1 MKGFNL
7 SEWAINHRPF
17 VWFMMMLFVAAGVL
31 SYGQL
36 GREEDPSF
44 SIKTMIVRTFWPGAT
59 IDDTM
64 LQVTDRIEK
73 KLQET
78 PSLYYLKSETKP
90 GVSTIYVNVLDNTPK
105 EAIPDIWYQVRK
117 KVADIKGTLPQGVLG
132 PSFND
137 EFGDVFGI
145 IYAFTADGFTQREL
159 RDYVERIRT
168 QILTVKNAAK
178 AQLIGAQDQKFYLE
192 FDTHQLAGLDV
203 SRDEVIASLQEQ
215 NAVTPSGVIQTGLQ
229 KYAIRVSGAFNS
241 VDDLKRINLYANRKF
256 FRLAD
261 VATISKGYVDPPQ
274 PMFRFNDE
282 PAIGLAIS
290 MAPGGNNLVFGE
302 AVARKME
309 QITAKLPVGIEAHLV
324 ADQPVVVEEAVGGF
338 TKALYEAVAIVL
350 GVSFLS
356 LGLRAGVVVAC
367 SIPLVLGM
375 VFAYMEFAGISL
387 QRISLGALIISL
399 GLLVD
404 DAMITIEMMVSQLEA
419 GVDREHS
426 ATHAWLT
433 TAFPMLTGTLVTVA
447 GFVPIGFAKSGVGE
461 YCYSLFA
468 VIAVALLASWIV
480 AVLFAP
486 VIGVTILPKTM
497 KAHGHGEPGWFMR
510 LFRAALVFC
519 MRARWLVIAVTVAL
533 FVASL
538 YGYGLIQQQFFPP
551 SDRPELVVDLNL
563 TQDASIY
570 ATEHE
575 VERVEELLKGDPNID
590 RYSFYIGQGAVRFYL
605 PLNVQL
611 SNDYFAQA
619 VIVTKGIAEREI
631 VRARLQKALDTDFAS
646 LNTRIYP
653 LELGPP
659 VGWPLQYRVSGQ
671 TPDGT
676 RDAAFLVAQ
685 TIGQNPNTR
694 LVNFDWNEPMKS
706 LRVQVDQDRVRQL
719 GVSSKSLAEALNAV
733 TSGMDV
739 TQVRDSIYLTD
750 LKARATDQQRATVQ
764 TLRNLQVALDNGQ
777 TIPLN
782 QVATVQYGLEPPVI
796 WRRNLLPTIT
806 VQADLGPG
814 IEAKTVNK
822 QLAPAIAQ
830 LAEKLPAGYT
840 IEAGGTI
847 EESAKGLSSIVAVF
861 PLMIMLMLI
870 ILMVQLQSFQKMFL
884 VISVA
889 PLGLIGVVAA
899 LLSTGTPMGFV
910 AILGIIA
917 LSGMIIRNSVIL
929 VDQIDMDIAKG
940 LHPWDAVV
948 DATTHRLRPIVL
960 TAAAASLGMI
970 PIAPEIF
977 WGAMAYAIIGGLFIA
992 TLLTLL
998 FLPALYVAWF
1008 RIKEPE
1014 KEQAEV
1020 PERAG
1025 ALALRSQGSV

>member
-1 MKGFNL
+1 MNSFNL
-7 SEWAINHRPF
+7 SEWAIKHRSF
-17 VWFMMMLFVAAGVL
+17 VWFFMLLFVVAGVL
-31 SYGQL
+31 SYAEL

-44 SIKTMIVRTFWPGAT
+44 SIKTMIVQTYWPGAT

-64 LQVTDRIEK
+64 LQITDRIEK

-90 GVSTIYVNVLDNTPK
+90 GVSTIYVNLLDSTPK

-117 KVADIKGTLPQGVLG
+117 KVADIKSTLPQGILG

-145 IYAFTADGFTQREL
+145 IYAFTADGFSQREL
-159 RDYVERIRT
+159 RDYVEKIRT
-168 QILTVKNAAK
+168 QVLTIKNAAK

-192 FDTHQLAGLDV
+192 FDTRQLAGLGV
-203 SRDEVIASLQEQ
+203 SRDQVISSLQEQ
-215 NAVTPSGVIQTGLQ
+215 NAVTPSGVVQTGLQ
-229 KYAIRVSGAFNS
+229 KFSIRVSGAFGS
-241 VDDLKRINLYANRKF
+241 VDDLKHVNFFANGKF

-261 VATISKGYVDPPQ
+261 VATIKKGYADPPQ
-274 PMFRFNDE
+274 PMFRVNGE

-290 MAPGGNNLVFGE
+290 MAQGGNNLVFGE
-302 AVARKME
+302 AVAHKMAE
-309 QITAKLPVGIEAHLV
+309 ITAKLPVGIEPHLV
-324 ADQPVVVEEAVGGF
+324 ADQSVVVEEAVGGF
-338 TKALYEAVAIVL
+338 TKALWEAIAIVL

-375 VFAYMEFAGISL
+375 VFVYMEATGISL
-387 QRISLGALIISL
+387 QRISLGALIIAL

-404 DAMITIEMMVSQLEA
+404 DAMITIEMMVSQLEL

-426 ATHAWLT
+426 ATHAWVT

-447 GFVPIGFAKSGVGE
+447 GFVPIGFAKSGAGE

-486 VIGVTILPKTM
+486 VIGVTILPKIM
-497 KAHGHGEPGWFMR
+497 KSHVGGHAEPGRFMR
-510 LFRAALVFC
+510 LFRAALIFC
-519 MRARWLVIAVTVAL
+519 MRARWLVIAVTVGL
-533 FVASL
+533 FAASL
-538 YGYGLIQQQFFPP
+538 YGYGFIQQQFFPA
-551 SDRPELVVDLNL
+551 SDRPELIVDLNL
-563 TQDASIY
+563 PQDASIY
-570 ATEHE
+570 ATEHQ
-575 VERVEELLKGDPNID
+575 VERFEGLLKDDPNID
-590 RYSFYIGQGAVRFYL
+590 HYSFYVGQGAVRFYL

-611 SNDYFAQA
+611 ANDYFAEA
-619 VIVTKGIAEREI
+619 VVVTKGIKEREV
-631 VRARLQKALDTDFAS
+631 VRARLQKALDSQFAN
-646 LNTRIYP
+646 LNSRISA

-659 VGWPLQYRVSGQ
+659 VGWPLQYRVSGA
-671 TPDGT
+671 TPQGV

-694 LVNFDWNEPMKS
+694 LINFDWNEPMKS
-706 LRVQVDQDRVRQL
+706 LRIQVDQDRVRQL

-733 TSGMDV
+733 TSGMV
-739 TQVRDSIYLTD
+739 VSEVRDSIYLTD
-750 LKARATDQQRATVQ
+750 LMARATAEQRASLQ
-764 TLRNLQVALDNGQ
+764 TLKNLQVALDNGK
-777 TIPLN
+777 TIPLS
-782 QVATVQYGLEPPVI
+782 QVASIKYGLEQPVI
-796 WRRNLLPTIT
+796 WRRNLLPTVT
-806 VQADLGPG
+806 VQADVVPG
-814 IEAKTVNK
+814 IQAKTVNT
-822 QLAPAIAQ
+822 QLAPAIAEVAQ
-830 LAEKLPAGYT
+830 KLPADYT

-847 EESAKGLSSIVAVF
+847 EESAKGLNSIVAVF
-861 PLMIMLMLI
+861 PLMIILMLI
-870 ILMVQLQSFQKMFL
+870 ILMVQLQSFQKMIL

-899 LLSTGTPMGFV
+899 LLPTGTPMGFV

-929 VDQIDMDIAKG
+929 IDQIDMDLARG
-940 LHPWDAVV
+940 LHPWDAVI
-948 DATTHRLRPIVL
+948 DATTNRFRPIVL

-970 PIAPEIF
+970 PIASEVF
-977 WGAMAYAIIGGLFIA
+977 WGPMAYAIIGGLIIA

-1008 RIKEPE
+1008 RIKEPT
-1014 KEQAEV
+1014 KERTEI
-1020 PERAG
+1020 PGRAK
-1025 ALALRSQGSV
+1025 ALVL

>member
-7 SEWAINHRPF
+7 SEWAITHRPF
-17 VWFMMMLFVAAGVL
+17 VWFLMILFVAAGIL
-31 SYGQL
+31 SYKQL

-44 SIKTMIVRTFWPGAT
+44 SIKTMIVRTYWPGAT

-90 GVSTIYVNVLDNTPK
+90 GASTIYVNVLDNTPK

-117 KVADIKGTLPQGVLG
+117 KVADIKPTLPQGVLG

-145 IYAFTADGFTQREL
+145 IYAFTADGFTHREL

-168 QILTVKNAAK
+168 QILTIKNAAK

-192 FDTHQLAGLDV
+192 FDTHQLAGLGV
-203 SRDEVIASLQEQ
+203 SRDDVIASLQEQ

-229 KYAIRVSGAFNS
+229 KYAIRVSGALNS
-241 VDDLKRINLYANRKF
+241 VDDLKRINLYANGKF

-261 VATISKGYVDPPQ
+261 VATISKDYVDPPQ

-282 PAIGLAIS
+282 SAIGLAIS

-302 AVARKME
+302 AVAHKME

-338 TKALYEAVAIVL
+338 TKALYEALAIVL

-375 VFAYMEFAGISL
+375 VFAYMEYAGISL
-387 QRISLGALIISL
+387 ERISLGALIISL

-426 ATHAWLT
+426 ATHAWVT

-497 KAHGHGEPGWFMR
+497 KAHGHGELGWFMR
-510 LFRAALVFC
+510 LFRATLVFC
-519 MRARWLVIAVTVAL
+519 MRARWLVIAVTVGL

-538 YGYGLIQQQFFPP
+538 YGYGFIQQQFFPP

-563 TQDASIY
+563 PQDASIY

-575 VERVEELLKGDPNID
+575 VERFEGLLKGDPNID
-590 RYSFYIGQGAVRFYL
+590 RYSFYVGQGAVRFYL

-631 VRARLQKALDTDFAS
+631 VRARLQKALDTEFAS

-671 TPDGT
+671 TPEGT

-733 TSGMDV
+733 TSGMAV

-750 LKARATDQQRATVQ
+750 LTARATEQQRATVQ

-777 TIPLN
+777 TIPLS

-806 VQADLGPG
+806 VQADVAPG
-814 IEAKTVNK
+814 IQAKTVNT

-870 ILMVQLQSFQKMFL
+870 ILMAQLQSFQKLLL

-948 DATTHRLRPIVL
+948 DATTHRFRPIVL

-977 WGAMAYAIIGGLFIA
+977 WGAMAYAIIGGLIVA

-1008 RIKEPE
+1008 RVKEPA
-1014 KEQAEV
+1014 Q
-1020 PERAG
+1020 ERPVRAKAPAAAA
-1025 ALALRSQGSV
+1025 AL

>member
-1 MKGFNL
+1 M
-7 SEWAINHRPF
+7 I
-17 VWFMMMLFVAAGVL
+17 GVSCTVL
-31 SYGQL
+31 
-36 GREEDPSF
+36 SF

-90 GVSTIYVNVLDNTPK
+90 GVSTIYVNVLDNTAK

-117 KVADIKGTLPQGVLG
+117 KVADIKSTLPQGVLG

-145 IYAFTADGFTQREL
+145 IYAFTADGFTHREL

-192 FDTHQLAGLDV
+192 FDTHQLAGLGV

-241 VDDLKRINLYANRKF
+241 VDDLKRINLYANGKF

-261 VATISKGYVDPPQ
+261 VATISKDYVDPPQ

-282 PAIGLAIS
+282 QAIGLAIS

-302 AVARKME
+302 AVAHKME

-338 TKALYEAVAIVL
+338 TKALYEALAIVL

-375 VFAYMEFAGISL
+375 VFAYMEYAGISL
-387 QRISLGALIISL
+387 ERISLGALIISL

-426 ATHAWLT
+426 ATHAWVT

-510 LFRAALVFC
+510 LFRAALVSC
-519 MRARWLVIAVTVAL
+519 MRARWLVIAVTVGL

-538 YGYGLIQQQFFPP
+538 YGYGFIQQQFFPP

-563 TQDASIY
+563 PQDASIY

-575 VERVEELLKGDPNID
+575 VERFEGLLKGDPNID
-590 RYSFYIGQGAVRFYL
+590 RYSFYVGQGAVRFYL

-631 VRARLQKALDTDFAS
+631 VRARLQKALDTEFAS

-733 TSGMDV
+733 TSGMAV

-750 LKARATDQQRATVQ
+750 LAARATEQQRATVQ

-777 TIPLN
+777 TIPLS

-806 VQADLGPG
+806 VQADVGPG
-814 IEAKTVNK
+814 IQAKTVNT

-870 ILMVQLQSFQKMFL
+870 ILMAQLQSFQKMLL

-899 LLSTGTPMGFV
+899 LLPTGTPMGFV

-948 DATTHRLRPIVL
+948 DATTHRFRPIVL

-977 WGAMAYAIIGGLFIA
+977 WGAMAYAIIGGLIVA

-1008 RIKEPE
+1008 RVEEPA
-1014 KEQAEV
+1014 QQRPV
-1020 PERAG
+1020 RAKARASAA
-1025 ALALRSQGSV
+1025 AL

>member
-7 SEWAINHRPF
+7 SEWAITHRPF
-17 VWFMMMLFVAAGVL
+17 VWFLMILFVAAGVL
-31 SYGQL
+31 SYKQL

-44 SIKTMIVRTFWPGAT
+44 SIKTMIVRTYWPGAT

-90 GVSTIYVNVLDNTPK
+90 GASTIYVNVLDNTPK

-117 KVADIKGTLPQGVLG
+117 KVADIKSTLPQGVLG

-145 IYAFTADGFTQREL
+145 IYAFTADGFTHREL

-192 FDTHQLAGLDV
+192 FDTHQLAGLGV

-241 VDDLKRINLYANRKF
+241 VDDLKRINLYANGKF

-261 VATISKGYVDPPQ
+261 VATISKDYVDPPQ

-302 AVARKME
+302 AVAHKME

-338 TKALYEAVAIVL
+338 TKALYEALAIVL

-375 VFAYMEFAGISL
+375 VFAYMEYAGISL
-387 QRISLGALIISL
+387 ERISLGALIISL

-419 GVDREHS
+419 GADREHS
-426 ATHAWLT
+426 ATHAWVT

-510 LFRAALVFC
+510 LFRATLVFC
-519 MRARWLVIAVTVAL
+519 MRARWLVIAVTVGL

-538 YGYGLIQQQFFPP
+538 YGYGFIQQQFFPP

-563 TQDASIY
+563 PQDASIY

-575 VERVEELLKGDPNID
+575 VERFEGLLKGDPNID
-590 RYSFYIGQGAVRFYL
+590 RYSFYVGQGALRFYL

-631 VRARLQKALDTDFAS
+631 VRARLQEALDKEFAS

-733 TSGMDV
+733 TSGMAV

-750 LKARATDQQRATVQ
+750 LTARATEQQRATVQ

-777 TIPLN
+777 TIPLS

-806 VQADLGPG
+806 VQADVGPG
-814 IEAKTVNK
+814 IQAKTVNT

-870 ILMVQLQSFQKMFL
+870 ILMAQLQSFQKLFL

-899 LLSTGTPMGFV
+899 LLLTGTPMGFV

-948 DATTHRLRPIVL
+948 DATTHRFRPIVL

-977 WGAMAYAIIGGLFIA
+977 WGAMAYAIIGGLIVA

-1008 RIKEPE
+1008 RVKEPA
-1014 KEQAEV
+1014 KEQAGV

-1025 ALALRSQGSV
+1025 ALALR

>member
-17 VWFMMMLFVAAGVL
+17 VWFFMLLFVVAGVL
-31 SYGQL
+31 SYIEL

-44 SIKTMIVRTFWPGAT
+44 SIKTMLVQTYWPGAN

-64 LQVTDRIEK
+64 LQITDRIEK

-78 PSLYYLKSETKP
+78 PWLYYLKSQTKP

-105 EAIPDIWYQVRK
+105 HEIPDIWYQVRK
-117 KVADIKGTLPQGVLG
+117 KVADIRGTLPQGVIG

-145 IYAFTADGFTQREL
+145 IYAFTADGFTHRQL
-159 RDYVERIRT
+159 RDYVENIRT
-168 QILTVKNAAK
+168 EILTVKNAAK

-192 FDTHQLAGLDV
+192 FDNRQLAGLGV
-203 SRDEVIASLQEQ
+203 TRDQIIQSLREQ
-215 NAVTPSGVIQTGLQ
+215 NAVTPSGVVQT
-229 KYAIRVSGAFNS
+229 KSEKFAVRVSGSFNS
-241 VDDLKRINLYANRKF
+241 VEDLKRINLFAGGKF

-261 VATISKGYVDPPQ
+261 VATITEGYADPPQ
-274 PMFRFNDE
+274 PMFRFNGE

-290 MAPGGNNLVFGE
+290 MAQGGNNLVFGE
-302 AVARKME
+302 AIAHKMAE
-309 QITAKLPVGIEAHLV
+309 ITHNLPVGIEPHLV
-324 ADQPVVVEEAVGGF
+324 ADQSVVVEEAVGGF
-338 TKALYEAVAIVL
+338 TKALWEAVAIVL
-350 GVSFLS
+350 AVSFVS

-375 VFAYMEFAGISL
+375 VFVFMEYSGISL
-387 QRISLGALIISL
+387 QRISLGALIIAL

-419 GVDREHS
+419 GVEREHA
-426 ATHAWLT
+426 ATHAWVT

-447 GFVPIGFAKSGVGE
+447 GFVPIGFAKSGAGE

-497 KAHGHGEPGWFMR
+497 KAHGEGPGRFMR
-510 LFRAALVFC
+510 VFRAALVFC
-519 MRARWLVIAVTVAL
+519 MRARWLVIVATVGL
-533 FVASL
+533 FAASL
-538 YGYGLIQQQFFPP
+538 YGYRFIQQQFFPA
-551 SDRPELVVDLNL
+551 SDRPELVIDLTL
-563 TQDASIY
+563 PQDASIY
-570 ATEHE
+570 ATENE
-575 VERVEELLKGDPNID
+575 VARFETLLKGDPNIE
-590 RYSFYIGQGAVRFYL
+590 RYSFYVGQGAVRFYL

-611 SNDYFAQA
+611 ANDYFAEA
-619 VIVTKGIAEREI
+619 IVVTKGIQEREE
-631 VRARLQKALDTDFAS
+631 VRARLQKALDNDFAN
-646 LNTRIYP
+646 LNSRISA

-671 TPDGT
+671 TPEGT

-685 TIGQNPNTR
+685 TIGQNQNTR
-694 LVNFDWNEPMKS
+694 LINFDWNEPMKS
-706 LRVQVDQDRVRQL
+706 LRVQVDQDLVRQL
-719 GVSSKSLAEALNAV
+719 GVSSKSLADALNAV
-733 TSGMDV
+733 TSGMVV
-739 TQVRDSIYLTD
+739 TQVRDSIYLSD
-750 LKARATDQQRATVQ
+750 LVARSPGEQRESLQ

-777 TIPLN
+777 TIPLS
-782 QVATVQYGLEPPVI
+782 QVASIQYKLEQPSI
-796 WRRNLLPTIT
+796 WRRDLLPTIT
-806 VQADLGPG
+806 VQADVVPG
-814 IEAKTVNK
+814 IEAKTVNA
-822 QLAPAIAQ
+822 QLAPAIAELQ
-830 LAEKLPAGYT
+830 KKLPAGYR
-840 IEAGGTI
+840 IEVGGTV
-847 EESAKGLSSIVAVF
+847 EESAKGLRSIALIF

-870 ILMVQLQSFQKMFL
+870 ILMTQLQSFQKLFL

-889 PLGLIGVVAA
+889 PLGLIGVVMA
-899 LLSTGTPMGFV
+899 LLPTRTPMGFV

-929 VDQIDMDIAKG
+929 IDQIDMDLARG
-940 LHPWDAVV
+940 LHPWNAVI
-948 DATTHRLRPIVL
+948 DATTHRFRPILL

-970 PIAPEIF
+970 PIASEVF
-977 WGAMAYAIIGGLFIA
+977 WGPMAYAVIGGLIVA

-1008 RIKEPE
+1008 RIKEPSTE
-1014 KEQAEV
+1014 PEPRLEAGV
-1020 PERAG
+1020 PA
-1025 ALALRSQGSV
+1025 AAK